1 MVIVAAAASLVVC
14 LALGIFIYRRHRV
27 RPLLSR
33 SIHLSVC
40 MVALLLPPHVPLL
53 ARTQSPIARALS
65 AQRAVTGPRGTGYPS
80 LSANNTLRVT
90 EVRGTA
96 FSEPVKDNNNE
107 TPPDV
112 FISFRFGEA
121 HAEALA
127 LKAALEANGHR
138 VFLSDVSPGGDLQ
151 TAISHALSRCKLAVI
166 LATRTYGARTN
177 GLFDTSNEMNFI
189 IGRRK
194 AYYLVRM
201 IPFEEEWEEPATTMA
216 FPPSIMFKLWLPGTP
231 MADGTVEEIEAKLSE
246 VVLRVD
252 SQRSLRASISS
263 ERNVDTSGTGLQQR
277 VGTAVDVTSNTVD
290 HELHEQEGEGV
301 FPEEPPLPEE
311 PDEKI

>member
-1 MVIVAAAASLVVC
+1 LAQSGSDTSSASEPSLMVIVAAAASLVVC
-14 LALGIFIYRRHRV
+14 LALGIFIYRRHR
-27 RPLLSR
+27 
-33 SIHLSVC
+33 
-40 MVALLLPPHVPLL
+40 
-53 ARTQSPIARALS
+53 
-65 AQRAVTGPRGTGYPS
+65 RAVTGPRGTGY
-80 LSANNTLRVT
+80 ANNALRVT

-96 FSEPVKDNNNE
+96 FSEPVKDNNDE

-127 LKAALEANGHR
+127 LKAALEVNGHR

-246 VVLRVD
+246 VVARVD

-301 FPEEPPLPEE
+301 FP
-311 PDEKI
+311 